1 MSRVHLWRQTS
12 LHGEKTKDN
21 TSWNCSCLG
30 WISKCRC
37 GMCNACCVESRLRSC
52 GRRVS
57 QQLNRATMAAA
68 SDVVRRNF
76 ADKQIRT
83 GNPTNGRYTRTDSP
97 NNIRCVV
104 MESWHGLK
112 GKLGK
117 QLRQTAARRYR
128 NKQTFHPA
136 LPLCTV
142 RQICRVDFLILSF
155 FFLSFFF
162 WSSFFSTRKLVNPLG
177 PLFHAL

>member
-1 MSRVHLWRQTS
+1 
-12 LHGEKTKDN
+12 
-21 TSWNCSCLG
+21 
-30 WISKCRC
+30 
-37 GMCNACCVESRLRSC
+37 MCNACCVESRLRSC

-104 MESWHGLK
+104 MESWHELK

-128 NKQTFHPA
+128 NKQTFIQ
-136 LPLCTV
+136 
-142 RQICRVDFLILSF
+142 RCRFARYDKYVASIFSSFPSSSLSF
-155 FFLSFFF
+155 FLFLS
-162 WSSFFSTRKLVNPLG
+162 SLLVNLVNPFV